1 MVTASKNIRRINN
14 FISVILNPEI
24 RAWSINRMFRTA
36 RDDKINKKT
45 TKNLEVLKKSYN
57 FASLLRGKHTVR
69 LAQLVRASDCGSEGR
84 GFETHISPH

>member
-57 FASLLRGKHTVR
+57 FASLLKESRW
-69 LAQLVRASDCGSEGR
+69 
-84 GFETHISPH
+84 